1 MNLMSQTF
9 CPLPFNHIYI
19 HPTNRASVCCVFD
32 KKEEYINGLPDI
44 KEYKNLSDHLTHP
57 FIKSI
62 QQKMLKGERVKG
74 CETCYFNEE
83 HGYKSIR
90 EREIELWNI
99 IPENPLLQYIEVTF
113 GNYCNLACRTCNADL
128 SHSWVEENNKLK
140 EIGLSYVPFAPSG
153 RINIERKWKKED
165 LKDLEYLKITGGEP
179 MLHPDFPRFIE
190 KLDKKN
196 VKMFIFTNASWVPKE
211 RIFNMLQGFKHCQI
225 FLSIDGIGTIQEYMR
240 HNSKWDVVEKSTHQW
255 LKFMK
260 HNQNI
265 QVSWCPTWSLMN
277 GSYYIDICNWWLK
290 TINKIL
296 GKSAND
302 CGLVKTNFLSNPAY
316 YQMGLLSNKEELKN
330 KAEYYITE
338 LWLRKARGD
347 FGIHEIIEMTK
358 AYIQFFNN
366 DVPPKNELDTYYK
379 ITEKLDEWRDQSLE
393 QMVPLTYKAMYI
405 RPKV

>member
-32 KKEEYINGLPDI
+32 KKEEYINGLSNI

-74 CETCYFNEE
+74 CKTCYFNEE

-99 IPENPLLQYIEVTF
+99 DIDNLKLQYIEVTF

-128 SHSWVEENNKLK
+128 SHSWVEDNNKLK
-140 EIGLSYVPFAPSG
+140 DNQLPSVSTKT
-153 RINIERKWKKED
+153 RINIEREWKNED

-179 MLHPDFPRFIE
+179 MLHPDFPKFLE
-190 KLDKKN
+190 KLNRKN
-196 VKMFIFTNASWVPKE
+196 IKMFIFTNTSWVPKQ
-211 RIFNMLQGFKHCQI
+211 RILDMLLEFKHCQI
-225 FLSIDGIGTIQEYMR
+225 FLSIDGIGTVQEYMR
-240 HNSKWDVVEKSTHQW
+240 HNSKWDIVEKAACEW

-260 HNQNI
+260 YNNNI

-290 TINKIL
+290 TINEIL
-296 GKSAND
+296 GKRAND
-302 CGLVKTNFLSNPAY
+302 CGLVKTNFVSGPAY
-316 YQMGLLSNKEELKN
+316 YQMGLLSNREELKN
-330 KAEYYITE
+330 KAKHYITE
-338 LWLRKARGD
+338 LNFKNPLHWS
-347 FGIHEIIEMTK
+347 GIDEIIEMTE
-358 AYIQFFNN
+358 AYIQFFDK

-379 ITEKLDEWRDQSLE
+379 VTEKLDEWRDQSLE
-393 QMVPLTYKAMYI
+393 QMVPLTYKAMY
-405 RPKV
+405 KQAKL

>member
-32 KKEEYINGLPDI
+32 KKEEYINGLSNI

-74 CETCYFNEE
+74 CKTCYFNEE

-99 IPENPLLQYIEVTF
+99 DIDNLKLQYIEVTF

-128 SHSWVEENNKLK
+128 SHSWVEDNNKLK
-140 EIGLSYVPFAPSG
+140 DNQLPSVSTKT
-153 RINIERKWKKED
+153 RINIEREWKNED

-179 MLHPDFPRFIE
+179 MLHPDFPKFLE
-190 KLDKKN
+190 KLNRKN
-196 VKMFIFTNASWVPKE
+196 IKMFIFTNTSWVPKQ
-211 RIFNMLQGFKHCQI
+211 RILDMLLEFKHCQI
-225 FLSIDGIGTIQEYMR
+225 FLSIDGIGTVQEYMR
-240 HNSKWDVVEKSTHQW
+240 HNSKWDIVEKAACEW

-260 HNQNI
+260 YNNNI

-290 TINKIL
+290 TINEIL
-296 GKSAND
+296 GKRAND
-302 CGLVKTNFLSNPAY
+302 CGLVKTNFVSGPAY

-330 KAEYYITE
+330 KAKHYITE
-338 LWLRKARGD
+338 LNFKNPLHWS
-347 FGIHEIIEMTK
+347 GIDEIIEMTE
-358 AYIQFFNN
+358 AYIQFFDK

-379 ITEKLDEWRDQSLE
+379 VTEKLDEWRDQSLE
-393 QMVPLTYKAMYI
+393 QMVPLTYKAMY
-405 RPKV
+405 KQAKL

>member
-74 CETCYFNEE
+74 CKTCYFNEE

-99 IPENPLLQYIEVTF
+99 DIDNLKLQYIEVTF

-128 SHSWVEENNKLK
+128 SHSWVEDNNKLK
-140 EIGLSYVPFAPSG
+140 DNQLPSVSTKT
-153 RINIERKWKKED
+153 RINIEREWKNED

-179 MLHPDFPRFIE
+179 MLHPDFPKFLE
-190 KLDKKN
+190 KLNRKN
-196 VKMFIFTNASWVPKE
+196 IKMFIFTNTSWVPKQ
-211 RIFNMLQGFKHCQI
+211 RILDMLLEFKHCQI
-225 FLSIDGIGTIQEYMR
+225 FLSIDGIGTVQEYMR
-240 HNSKWDVVEKSTHQW
+240 HNSKWDIVEKAACEW

-260 HNQNI
+260 YNNNI

-290 TINKIL
+290 TINEIL
-296 GKSAND
+296 GKRAND
-302 CGLVKTNFLSNPAY
+302 CGLVKTNFVSGPAY
-316 YQMGLLSNKEELKN
+316 YQMGLLSNREELKN
-330 KAEYYITE
+330 KAKHYITE
-338 LWLRKARGD
+338 LNFKNPLHWS
-347 FGIHEIIEMTK
+347 GIDEIIEMTE
-358 AYIQFFNN
+358 AYIQFFDK

-379 ITEKLDEWRDQSLE
+379 VTEKLDEWRDQSLE
-393 QMVPLTYKAMYI
+393 QMVPLTYKAMY
-405 RPKV
+405 KQAKL

>member
-19 HPTNRASVCCVFD
+19 HPTNRASVCCVFN
-32 KKEEYINGLPDI
+32 KKEEYINGLSNI

-99 IPENPLLQYIEVTF
+99 DIDNLKLQYIEVTF

-128 SHSWVEENNKLK
+128 SHSWVEDNNKLK
-140 EIGLSYVPFAPSG
+140 DNQLPSVSTKT
-153 RINIERKWKKED
+153 RINIEREWKNED

-179 MLHPDFPRFIE
+179 MLHPDFPKFLE
-190 KLDKKN
+190 KLNRKN
-196 VKMFIFTNASWVPKE
+196 IKMFIFTNTSWVPKQ
-211 RIFNMLQGFKHCQI
+211 RILDMLLEFKHCQI
-225 FLSIDGIGTIQEYMR
+225 FLSIDGIGTVQEYMR
-240 HNSKWDVVEKSTHQW
+240 HNSKWDIVEKAACEW

-260 HNQNI
+260 YNNNI

-290 TINKIL
+290 TINEIL
-296 GKSAND
+296 GKRAND
-302 CGLVKTNFLSNPAY
+302 CGLVKTNFVSGPAY
-316 YQMGLLSNKEELKN
+316 YQMGLLSNREELKN
-330 KAEYYITE
+330 KAKHYITE
-338 LWLRKARGD
+338 LNFKNPLHWS
-347 FGIHEIIEMTK
+347 GIDEIIEMTE
-358 AYIQFFNN
+358 AYIQFFDK

-379 ITEKLDEWRDQSLE
+379 VTEKLDEWRDQSLK
-393 QMVPLTYKAMYI
+393 QMVPLTYKAMY
-405 RPKV
+405 KQAKL